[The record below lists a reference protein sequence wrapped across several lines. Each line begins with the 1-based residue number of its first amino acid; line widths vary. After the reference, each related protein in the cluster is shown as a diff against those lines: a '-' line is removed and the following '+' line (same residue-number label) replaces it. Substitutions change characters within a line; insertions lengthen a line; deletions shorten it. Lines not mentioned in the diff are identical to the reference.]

1 MEYDMNH
8 YKILFVR
15 KLQELENAYV
25 ESSNFSLIDA
35 SNALRMLLL
44 DSLPLVDLLNKEKQ
58 LPIRYSV
65 NNDPWHEDSL
75 EIALPILAW
84 KEINPVFS
92 SNPVDLKKDAFLKFT
107 CIYFLK
113 QPFTVQD
120 VLKFYA
126 YVRGGIHL
134 DKGEAKYE
142 PLREAFNT
150 FQLNGL
156 SALDYTMRGILQVVL
171 LSLRK
176 NKDVLLA

>member
-1 MEYDMNH
+1 MEYDIHH
-8 YKILFVR
+8 YKILFAR
-15 KLQELENAYV
+15 RLQDLENAYN

-44 DSLPLVDLLNKEKQ
+44 DAAPLVDLLNKEKQ
-58 LPIRYSV
+58 LLITYRV
-65 NNDPWHEDSL
+65 NNDPWHEDSPDTV
-75 EIALPILAW
+75 LPILSW
-84 KEINPVFS
+84 KEINPVLS

-107 CIYFLK
+107 CLYFIK

-120 VLKFYA
+120 ILKFYA

-134 DKGEAKYE
+134 DKGDIKYE
-142 PLREAFNT
+142 PLREAFKT

-171 LSLRK
+171 SSLRQHR
-176 NKDVLLA
+176 DALLY